1 MPARR
6 PGGKAVSRKA
16 RQRHVPRTPRPASTT
31 GATPPPDTI
40 EATDPTLVAD
50 APAGSAVAEPATPA
64 PAAAPSRRR
73 GSAPPVG
80 AGISSGSGLS
90 ARERADYHYV
100 ERDLR
105 NIGILSLVML
115 GLLIGAWLV
124 FNALGLVG

>member
-16 RQRHVPRTPRPASTT
+16 RQRHVPRTPRPASTA
-31 GATPPPDTI
+31 GATGSPDAV

-50 APAGSAVAEPATPA
+50 ATAGSAVPEPAAPA
-64 PAAAPSRRR
+64 PAAPPSRRR
-73 GSAPPVG
+73 GSAPFVG
-80 AGISSGSGLS
+80 ASTSSGSGLS

>member
-6 PGGKAVSRKA
+6 PGGKATSRKA
-16 RQRHVPRTPRPASTT
+16 RQRHVPRAPRPAST
-31 GATPPPDTI
+31 PPSAPSTDVV
-40 EATDPTLVAD
+40 EADEPAVLAD
-50 APAGSAVAEPATPA
+50 APVTVEAAVTPS
-64 PAAAPSRRR
+64 AAATPSRRR
-73 GSAPPVG
+73 PPSVAG
-80 AGISSGSGLS
+80 AGISGGSGLS

-115 GLLIGAWLV
+115 GLLIGAWLL

>member
-16 RQRHVPRTPRPASTT
+16 RQRHVPRSPRPATPP
-31 GATPPPDTI
+31 ATPPADAVD
-40 EATDPTLVAD
+40 EAAVEPTVVVAD
-50 APAGSAVAEPATPA
+50 AAPAPEATAPPRASTPSRRRPTPA
-64 PAAAPSRRR
+64 PA
-73 GSAPPVG
+73 

-105 NIGILSLVML
+105 NIGILTAVMVAMLV
-115 GLLIGAWLV
+115 GAWLL

>member
-6 PGGKAVSRKA
+6 PGGKAASRKA
-16 RQRHVPRTPRPASTT
+16 RQRNVPRTPRPASST
-31 GATPPPDTI
+31 GATASPDAV

-50 APAGSAVAEPATPA
+50 TPVVPEPAA
-64 PAAAPSRRR
+64 SGPAAPPSRRR
-73 GSAPPVG
+73 ASAPFVG
-80 AGISSGSGLS
+80 ASTSSGSGLS

-115 GLLIGAWLV
+115 GLLIGAWLL

>member
-16 RQRHVPRTPRPASTT
+16 RQRHVPRTPRPASTA
-31 GATPPPDTI
+31 GATASPDVV
-40 EATDPTLVAD
+40 EETDPTLVVD
-50 APAGSAVAEPATPA
+50 APAESAVAEPAASA
-64 PAAAPSRRR
+64 PAAPPSRRR

-80 AGISSGSGLS
+80 ASMSSGSGLS

-105 NIGILSLVML
+105 NIGILTLIMAAMLLVAWL
-115 GLLIGAWLV
+115 IFNATGLIG
-124 FNALGLVG
+124 